1 MSTPLESSQ
10 NSETAHANANP
21 HFVLIATDNLEVAVN
36 VAKQLHK
43 IGHHT
48 KLALFD
54 GEDLDELPSTQPSAA
69 LFVFSDYIEHLNRLT
84 QKVRD
89 TYPNSNLPIIAAI
102 NRIGDLKNNTFD
114 SVLFPPVHPSQIS
127 TRVNSMIRL
136 QEMEREIELRTQ
148 TLSQD
153 FDITHSLSEADLAKP
168 YRILFIG
175 EASPEFMVIINAL
188 QKRNVEVVAA
198 FTSFSA
204 FDFLHESSFDAVVM
218 NALKGAEPA
227 LTIASTMLRNSKLY
241 HVPSLLLVNDET
253 FEYKE
258 KAFESGVKDIIP
270 HNSDEIEI
278 AGRIM
283 ELANYHRIHSQ
294 LKTEFNLIGGEAC
307 SDIASG
313 TFNAN
318 FFEKHM
324 ARICNYYKNTDT
336 PISLIAVRTFKNLDV
351 PLPVDK
357 IARANAQ
364 IGGMIKNLVR
374 MQDIVARIEDDLFFI
389 AIPGMPSKLIN
400 SVIERISGV
409 VDCAAFET
417 GQQDP
422 KSFTMQITTA
432 STELQ
437 NDDTYQEFIVR
448 LYQNLGDLSET
459 RQSTPLALNTN

>member
-1 MSTPLESSQ
+1 LPISPASPLESSQ

-89 TYPNSNLPIIAAI
+89 TYPN
-102 NRIGDLKNNTFD
+102 T
-114 SVLFPPVHPSQIS
+114 
-127 TRVNSMIRL
+127 
-136 QEMEREIELRTQ
+136 
-148 TLSQD
+148 
-153 FDITHSLSEADLAKP
+153 

-422 KSFTMQITTA
+422 KSFTPH
-432 STELQ
+432 L
-437 NDDTYQEFIVR
+437 
-448 LYQNLGDLSET
+448 LL
-459 RQSTPLALNTN
+459 